1 MFLGIIT
8 CQHTRH
14 NTVTGLPSIRVLSQ
28 NYRYWS
34 YMVWS
39 DYSWDSSVLTASTE
53 WVSSGNPS
61 PQVLNR
67 RKHGRVAISHKT
79 RCGFYLV

>member
-14 NTVTGLPSIRVLSQ
+14 NTVTGLPSICMLSQ

-53 WVSSGNPS
+53 WVSSGHPS
-61 PQVLNR
+61 PQVL
-67 RKHGRVAISHKT
+67 
-79 RCGFYLV
+79 